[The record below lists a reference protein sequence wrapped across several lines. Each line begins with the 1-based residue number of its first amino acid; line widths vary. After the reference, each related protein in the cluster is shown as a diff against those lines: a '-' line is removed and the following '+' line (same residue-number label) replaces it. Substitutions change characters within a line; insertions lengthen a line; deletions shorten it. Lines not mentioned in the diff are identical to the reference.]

1 MFAMKWLLVA
11 AGFAMFGTAAGV
23 VAYDVYLALQFQR
36 LMNSGDPGAAE
47 KAGLSRPIRW
57 QLAARIFGWGWAPL
71 LLAMSFVMVPEGSG
85 GLRISQI
92 SGVQPRTLYP
102 GLHMIVPFVQ
112 HVAVYDLRDHVFAT
126 SAAAETVTPSQGS
139 TNATQVSTKNEV
151 LTVQTREGLTIGL
164 AVTVRYRLDPQ
175 KLAYIHT
182 NLAQPVD
189 SEIVAP
195 VVATAYRD
203 LAPNY
208 VVREVFAVKRD
219 EFRARS
225 TKTITDRLA
234 ADGIVVK
241 EVLLRDVHLPAEY
254 ARGLEDILL
263 KEQESERMEFET
275 AIYEKQVKIAELQ
288 AEAAKAQQVKHS
300 EADAASRVIAA
311 KAESDAMQYT
321 LPLKQKQ
328 IEESKL
334 EAEAR
339 KEATLENA
347 DAAAQSKVIDS
358 KAEVERRHLLAV
370 SDAETMRLNA
380 EAAADTTRL
389 NAAANAETI
398 RLTAAA
404 DAERLQGEAA
414 VLKQNPMLIQ
424 KIIAER
430 LSDKLQIIM
439 VPTDGRNFFASDV
452 LRSAFSG
459 GIASGTPDDA
469 DQDGSA
475 PGRKQAQILKT
486 K

>member
-1 MFAMKWLLVA
+1 MFALKWLLMA
-11 AGFAMFGTAAGV
+11 AGIAMFGTAAGV
-23 VAYDVYLALQFQR
+23 VAYDVYLAMQFQK
-36 LMNSGDPGAAE
+36 LMGSGEPGTAE
-47 KAGLSRPIRW
+47 KAGTRRPIRW
-57 QLAARIFGWGWAPL
+57 TLAAKIFGWAWAPL
-71 LLAMSFVMVPEGSG
+71 LLALSVAVVPEGSG
-85 GLRISQI
+85 GVRISQI
-92 SGVQPRTLYP
+92 SGVQQGTLYP
-102 GLHMIVPFVQ
+102 GLHLVMPFVQ
-112 HVAVYDLRDHVFAT
+112 RIAVYDLRDHLFT
-126 SAAAETVTPSQGS
+126 
-139 TNATQVSTKNEV
+139 TNAVSDAAKNEI

-164 AVTVRYRLDPQ
+164 AVSVRYRLDPQ
-175 KLAYIHT
+175 KLAYIHA

-189 SEIVAP
+189 TEIVAP
-195 VVATAYRD
+195 VVSTAFRD

-219 EFRARS
+219 EFRAKS
-225 TKTITDRLA
+225 TKTITDRLGS
-234 ADGIVVK
+234 DGIVVK

-254 ARGLEDILL
+254 AKGLEDILL

-288 AEAAKAQQVKHS
+288 AEAAKAQQVKRS
-300 EADAASRVIAA
+300 QADAESRVIAA

-328 IEESKL
+328 IEQSKL
-334 EAEAR
+334 EAQAR
-339 KEATLENA
+339 KEATVENA
-347 DAAAQSKVIDS
+347 EAAAQSKVIDS
-358 KAEVERRHLLAV
+358 KAEVERRKLLA
-370 SDAETMRLNA
+370 
-380 EAAADTTRL
+380 AADADTTRL

-459 GIASGTPDDA
+459 GISTNNPDDTE
-469 DQDGSA
+469 QDSPVPA
-475 PGRKQAQILKT
+475 RKQAQILKT

>member
-1 MFAMKWLLVA
+1 
-11 AGFAMFGTAAGV
+11 V
-23 VAYDVYLALQFQR
+23 VAYDVYLAMQFQR
-36 LMNSGDPGAAE
+36 LTGSGEPGAAE
-47 KAGLSRPIRW
+47 KAGPSRPIRW
-57 QLAARIFGWGWAPL
+57 PLAAKVFGWAWAPL
-71 LLAMSFVMVPEGSG
+71 LLALSVTMVPEGSG
-85 GLRISQI
+85 GVRISQI
-92 SGVQPRTLYP
+92 SGVQQGTLYP
-102 GLHMIVPFVQ
+102 GLHLVMPFVQ
-112 HVAVYDLRDHVFAT
+112 RIAVFDLRDHLFT
-126 SAAAETVTPSQGS
+126 
-139 TNATQVSTKNEV
+139 TNAAPDAASKNEI

-164 AVTVRYRLDPQ
+164 AVSVRYRLDPQ
-175 KLAYIHT
+175 RLGYIHA

-189 SEIVAP
+189 TEIVAP
-195 VVATAYRD
+195 VVSTAFRD

-208 VVREVFAVKRD
+208 IVREVFAVKRD
-219 EFRARS
+219 EFRSKS
-225 TKTITDRLA
+225 TKTITDRLGS
-234 ADGIVVK
+234 DGIVVK
-241 EVLLRDVHLPAEY
+241 EVLLRDVHLPPEY
-254 ARGLEDILL
+254 AKGLENILL

-275 AIYEKQVKIAELQ
+275 VIYEKQVKIAELQ
-288 AEAAKAQQVKHS
+288 AEAAKAQQVKRS
-300 EADAASRVIAA
+300 EADAASRVIGA

-328 IEESKL
+328 IEQSKL
-334 EAEAR
+334 EAQAR
-339 KEATLENA
+339 KEATVENA

-370 SDAETMRLNA
+370 SDAETTHLNA
-380 EAAADTTRL
+380 EANADMVRL

-459 GIASGTPDDA
+459 GVASSAPDET
-469 DQDGSA
+469 DQEIPA

>member
-1 MFAMKWLLVA
+1 MYALKWLLMA
-11 AGFAMFGTAAGV
+11 AGIAMFGTAAGV
-23 VAYDVYLALQFQR
+23 VAYDVYLAIQFQR
-36 LMNSGDPGAAE
+36 LLGSGQPGAAE
-47 KAGLSRPIRW
+47 KAGPSRPVRW
-57 QLAARIFGWGWAPL
+57 TLAAKIFGWGWVPL
-71 LLAMSFVMVPEGSG
+71 LVALSFTVVPEGSG
-85 GLRISQI
+85 GVRVSQI
-92 SGVQPRTLYP
+92 SGVIPGTLYP
-102 GLHMIVPFVQ
+102 GVHLVFPFAER
-112 HVAVYDLRDHVFAT
+112 VALYDLRDHLFT
-126 SAAAETVTPSQGS
+126 TDAAAEG
-139 TNATQVSTKNEV
+139 AAKNEI
-151 LTVQTREGLTIGL
+151 LAVQTREGLTIGL
-164 AVTVRYRLDPQ
+164 AVSVRYRLDPQ
-175 KLAYIHT
+175 KLAYIHS

-195 VVATAYRD
+195 VASTAFRD

-208 VVREVFAVKRD
+208 VVREVYSTKRD
-219 EFRARS
+219 EFHAK
-225 TKTITDRLA
+225 TAKTITDRLGP
-234 ADGIVVK
+234 DGIVVK
-241 EVLLRDVHLPAEY
+241 EVLLRDVKLPAEY
-254 ARGLEDILL
+254 AKGLEGMLL

-275 AIYEKQVKIAELQ
+275 AIQEKQVRIAELQ
-288 AEAAKAQQVKHS
+288 AEAVKAQQIKRS
-300 EADAASRVIAA
+300 EADAATRVIGA

-328 IEESKL
+328 IEQSKL
-334 EAEAR
+334 EAQAR
-339 KEATLENA
+339 KEATVENA
-347 DAAAQSKVIDS
+347 EAAAQSKVIDS
-358 KAEVERRHLLAV
+358 KAEVERRKLL
-370 SDAETMRLNA
+370 
-380 EAAADTTRL
+380 AAADAETTRL

-459 GIASGTPDDA
+459 TSGANNTDDA

-475 PGRKQAQILKT
+475 PARKQAQMLKT